1 MSYLWECITSGRC
14 CLSLHLPYLCM
25 QAVVDR
31 CHEGSL
37 EAAKSISSKSTKQ
50 RKTHVKNESPLDS
63 GWIRKRK
70 SVRMG
75 IFSWVLGSLGMCMRE
90 GMLIAHV
97 GKGRITVVL
106 EGSPALH
113 HCGNVENHHK
123 LMNCFLN
130 ITYSLCSLDI
140 HLPCDS
146 RVALQHP

>member
-1 MSYLWECITSGRC
+1 
-14 CLSLHLPYLCM
+14 
-25 QAVVDR
+25 
-31 CHEGSL
+31 
-37 EAAKSISSKSTKQ
+37 
-50 RKTHVKNESPLDS
+50 
-63 GWIRKRK
+63 
-70 SVRMG
+70 
-75 IFSWVLGSLGMCMRE
+75 MCMRE

-146 RVALQHP
+146 RIALQHP